1 MYLRNKVRCR
11 GCSSSQKTSVAD
23 ASSFATLIPAPE
35 NPGRALALSSKK
47 GTTTPAVALLWFM
60 GIASLQGR
68 SRHLQPEV

>member
-35 NPGRALALSSKK
+35 NPGRALAL
-47 GTTTPAVALLWFM
+47 FM